1 MKTLNDQH
9 RLIKEGKGHKG
20 VFLKEA
26 KAQFPQW
33 IRNAATFKETASI
46 LKNKGIIN
54 ENVVGLEPI
63 NQLVSPPKQSYEVAF
78 ENYLEEAKKKDTADA
93 KAEEKETSKQVK
105 DAESKNFD
113 RKNMENPDNLIFDQI
128 MTGYYYELKNPKNS
142 KKTVDELK
150 SIVFKNLTKNPI
162 YYTEK
167 GQFGDEIGYET
178 EAPGLGKGRQVKNVG
193 IGGGY
198 GTPTKKKFPEGEV
211 GTGYLEVPKKIK
223 GSGLKVKNVT
233 TLNEN
238 KLKESYEEYE
248 EKKYAEDLAL
258 RYRSRGDWPDDISE
272 EEFRD
277 LMGKYDLK
285 LYDDDNFTDPAG
297 GSGLASHLEES
308 HQPGDKVIY
317 KGTKYEVVDEDEFI
331 ITLKD
336 EEGNITK
343 QNYNQFKKG
352 EYKPD
357 LQESK
362 LREVINTLIREE
374 FEGEGLDP
382 NTLHNN
388 KGHWTIPN
396 KHIDNPQDISDYI
409 EVVDGMSKAEAIDYL
424 GDQGLSSS
432 QVLKI
437 VSKINY
443 DIRDIFNQDPDVRI
457 DRSDDLYENK
467 LRKVVNTLI
476 KQQIQENVQKEL
488 LQITKDAEYEVIA
501 SKIERVAA
509 AIDKRQSQLDRLD
522 EDEDLKNL
530 TDKKKLKALGKD
542 IKVLEKAK
550 AKMEK
555 ELAKKDKSSNPQPE
569 MIDGDEEI
577 IDEAGMDGE
586 IVDDF
591 IEEDLIDEADGDSQD
606 MEDMAAKA
614 KELSSE
620 MDKISKMELFEE
632 EPED

>member
-150 SIVFKNLTKNPI
+150 SIVFKNLAKNPI

-167 GQFGDEIGYET
+167 GQFGEEIGYET

-233 TLNEN
+233 TLNENKLRKVVNNLIREELNEN

-297 GSGLASHLEES
+297 GSGLASYLEES

-336 EEGNITK
+336 EKGNITK
-343 QNYNQFKKG
+343 QNYNQFKQG
-352 EYKPD
+352 ETTPKD
-357 LQESK
+357 TVSESK
-362 LREVINTLIREE
+362 LRKAINT
-374 FEGEGLDP
+374 
-382 NTLHNN
+382 
-388 KGHWTIPN
+388 
-396 KHIDNPQDISDYI
+396 
-409 EVVDGMSKAEAIDYL
+409 
-424 GDQGLSSS
+424 
-432 QVLKI
+432 I
-437 VSKINY
+437 V
-443 DIRDIFNQDPDVRI
+443 R
-457 DRSDDLYENK
+457 
-467 LRKVVNTLI
+467 
-476 KQQIQENVQKEL
+476 QQIQENVQKEL
-488 LQITKDAEYEVIA
+488 LQIDKEAQFEILA
-501 SKIERVAA
+501 SKLAKIGEAIE
-509 AIDKRQSQLDRLD
+509 KRTIQLERID

-530 TDKKKLKALGKD
+530 TDKKKLKALAKD
-542 IKVLEKAK
+542 IKILKKAQ
-550 AKMEK
+550 AKIEK
-555 ELAKKDKSSNPQPE
+555 ELAKKDKSDKPQPE
-569 MIDGDEEI
+569 IIDEDEEI
-577 IDEAGMDGE
+577 IDEGGFGNE
-586 IVDDF
+586 IS
-591 IEEDLIDEADGDSQD
+591 EEDINEGPKADSAEEIKTSWEDIKKTIDDIEGID
-606 MEDMAAKA
+606 
-614 KELSSE
+614 
-620 MDKISKMELFEE
+620 LFEE
-632 EPED
+632 DEEETPEPKI

>member
-33 IRNAATFKETASI
+33 IRNNAATFKETASI

-150 SIVFKNLTKNPI
+150 SIVFKNLAKNPI

-167 GQFGDEIGYET
+167 GQFGEEIGYET

-285 LYDDDNFTDPAG
+285 LYDDDFTDPAG

-467 LRKVVNTLI
+467 LRKVVNTLV

-577 IDEAGMDGE
+577 IDEAGMDDE

>member
-150 SIVFKNLTKNPI
+150 SIVFKNLAKNPI

-167 GQFGDEIGYET
+167 GQFGEEIGYET

-409 EVVDGMSKAEAIDYL
+409 EAVDGMSKAEAIDYL

-467 LRKVVNTLI
+467 LRKVVNTLV

-577 IDEAGMDGE
+577 IDEAGMDDE